1 MRALTALAILM
12 IAACAAP
19 SLPAAE
25 AAEDLDEVGRRASEA
40 LAGGDFDRTREILL
54 AALPLAD
61 TPEERFRIYQTI
73 GGLFTLE
80 EDRGPE
86 AREAFRSALAVEGID
101 PDKRFWVYTLIA
113 STWETEDKPAE
124 VRATYV
130 QALQE
135 NLSPPVR
142 RTGLADLA
150 AAWRAEGELE
160 KAKST
165 YADLLKD
172 AEAAGDS
179 EWVAHAHNSIGAILT
194 EEGSF
199 AAAIEAYE
207 EALCAR
213 GGSEVPI
220 CLNLGKA
227 LIGLKRYSDARLVL
241 AAVAENKHLPPF
253 SIETALLL
261 TADALKGE
269 GKPDEAEQVREQASK
284 AHAATEASP
293 KLDPDS
299 EQALRI
305 SCRVASF
312 LAIGRF
318 YLDNGDKDNARAA
331 LARIVEMEDAPAKDR
346 EAARALLDATN

>member
-12 IAACAAP
+12 IAACAVP

-25 AAEDLDEVGRRASEA
+25 GAEDLGEAGRRASEA
-40 LAGGDFDRTREILL
+40 VTGADFDQTRAILL
-54 AALPLAD
+54 AALPMAE
-61 TPEERFRIYQTI
+61 TPEERFRIYRTI

-80 EDRGPE
+80 DRGAE
-86 AREAFRSALAVEGID
+86 AREAFGAALAVEGID

-113 STWETEDKPAE
+113 STWKTEDKPAE

-130 QALQE
+130 RALQE
-135 NLSPPVR
+135 DLSPPVR

-150 AAWRAEGELE
+150 AAWHAEGELE

-179 EWVAHAHNSIGAILT
+179 QWVADAHNSVGAILT

-199 AAAIEAYE
+199 AAALEAYE
-207 EALCAR
+207 KALCAH
-213 GGSEVPI
+213 GGLDIPI

-241 AAVAENKHLPPF
+241 ATVAEDKHLPRF

-261 TADALKGE
+261 TADALEGE
-269 GKPDEAEQVREQASK
+269 GKPAEAEQVRERVSK
-284 AHAATEASP
+284 ERGATEASP
-293 KLDPDS
+293 ELDADS
-299 EQALRI
+299 ERALRT
-305 SCRVASF
+305 SCQVASF
-312 LAIGRF
+312 LAIGKF
-318 YLDNGDKDNARAA
+318 YLDNGDKDKARAT
-331 LARIVEMEDAPAKDR
+331 LTRIVQMEDAPAKDR
-346 EAARALLDATN
+346 EEARTHLDAMN